1 MAEKVSWSYSTVN
14 TLRQCNRK
22 YYFGSVLA
30 NFGRKDLLRRKAYE
44 LKKMQNLVMW
54 KGTVVDKFME
64 TTVIPAIIE
73 KKELDFNRLAD
84 EAVALAKNQFDF
96 SKFQIYT
103 DPTVTKTDAANEFCI
118 LDIHEIGKIYTEE
131 ELAQTYLLIR
141 EAVLNIPTT
150 KMPDGKL
157 LIEFLKEC
165 NLLLPNVSNW
175 QVEVEKA
182 RVKPQMDLIAYHN
195 WKPVVIDWKLS
206 ESYAADYSRQLI
218 ICGITVYL
226 KRLEKTDKKPYE
238 YADIKLFEVNLLKGV
253 VKEHVFSEEKINDM
267 IDYINLT
274 SKDIALLTDTP
285 DGAPIE
291 IEDFELTDNEGSCKF
306 CNYRSLC
313 SFLLLNENQY
323 DEKSYFEFVQNNQL
337 V

>member
-1 MAEKVSWSYSTVN
+1 MAEKIRWSYSTVN

-22 YYFGSVLA
+22 YYFGNILA
-30 NFGRKDLLRRKAYE
+30 NFGRKDSLRRKAYE
-44 LKKMQNLVMW
+44 LKKMQNLIMW

-64 TTVIPAIIE
+64 AVVIPAIKE
-73 KKELDFNRLAD
+73 KKDLDFNMLAE
-84 EAVALAKNQFDF
+84 EAVALAKNQFEF
-96 SKFQIYT
+96 SKHQVYA

-118 LDIHEIGKIYTEE
+118 LDIHEIGKEYTEE
-131 ELAQTYLLIR
+131 DLAKVYTAIKD
-141 EAVLNIPTT
+141 AILNIPII
-150 KMPDGKL
+150 KMPDGRL

-165 NLLLPNVSNW
+165 NTLLPNVNNW
-175 QVEVEKA
+175 QVEIEKA
-182 RVKPQMDLIAYHN
+182 RVKPQMDLIAYYN

-206 ESYAADYSRQLI
+206 DSYAADYSRQLI

-226 KRLEKTDKKPYE
+226 KRLEKTDKRPYE
-238 YADIKLFEVNLLKGV
+238 YQDIRLFEVNLLRGT
-253 VKEHVFSEEKINDM
+253 VKEHAFSEDKINDM

-274 SKDIALLTDTP
+274 SRDIALLIDLHDSGTLD
-285 DGAPIE
+285 

-323 DEKSYFEFVQNNQL
+323 DEKSYIEFIQNNQL